1 LTHTIGY
8 AGLINCVQCVFVIVS
23 MIDARYS
30 TYVKPRTTH
39 VTTDIITA
47 TPVSV
52 PPVPLVKEQ
61 TEYTHLPVG
70 QFPSFYMTVFEFV
83 WRYTCYIRKTV

>member
-1 LTHTIGY
+1 VF
-8 AGLINCVQCVFVIVS
+8 NVCVIVIVS
-23 MIDARYS
+23 MIYARYS

-39 VTTDIITA
+39 VTTDIITT

-52 PPVPLVKEQ
+52 PPVPHVKEQ

-70 QFPSFYMTVFEFV
+70 QFPSFTWLYLNLCG
-83 WRYTCYIRKTV
+83 TCYLRETV